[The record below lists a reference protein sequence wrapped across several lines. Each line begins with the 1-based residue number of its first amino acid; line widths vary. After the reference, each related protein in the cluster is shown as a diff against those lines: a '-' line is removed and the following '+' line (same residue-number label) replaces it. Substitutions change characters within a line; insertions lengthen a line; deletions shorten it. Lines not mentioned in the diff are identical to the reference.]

1 MTDTDKLVEFLRNC
15 IRSIENKTITYEQK
29 IALSEFYTRFLF
41 QESNVCENMND
52 KDALKYLSMGWYIY
66 SELRNN
72 NHQ

>member
-15 IRSIENKTITYEQK
+15 IKRIENNTITYEQK
-29 IALSEFYTRFLF
+29 VALSEFYTQFFF

-66 SELRNN
+66 NELNK
-72 NHQ
+72 